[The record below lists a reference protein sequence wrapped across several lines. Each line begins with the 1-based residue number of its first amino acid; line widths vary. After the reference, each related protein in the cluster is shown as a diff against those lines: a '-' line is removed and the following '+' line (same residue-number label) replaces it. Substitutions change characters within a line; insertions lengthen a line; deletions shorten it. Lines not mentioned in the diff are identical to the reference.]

1 MRRHLYKGIIPGIFC
16 LLLLLFFLVKVLN
29 RTTFDDF
36 STDFFRHEVSQ
47 STISLH
53 YTLADPSAYG
63 IEETEAIFGL
73 LNEEEAAAE
82 QAWLRETA
90 AELREW
96 LNRGLEEKDE
106 TTARVLLWWVG
117 GQLEADNFY
126 YYQEPLAPTLGVQA
140 QLPVLLAEFPFRCR
154 EDIDIYLELIE
165 KLPQYFAELAAF
177 EREKSALGLFMRDE
191 LLEQVLEQCCAL
203 TEPGSSHYLVE
214 SFQERLENCDFLTDD
229 QRFTY
234 EVKNQAALLDGLLPA
249 YEQLSAELEALR
261 GTGTNDCGL
270 CCYEDG
276 LSYYQYLLR
285 YSVGTDRDLENIEAL
300 LEEQIADDYETILY
314 AISEGENLLEEPASD
329 SSPAE
334 ILASLQE
341 QIRTDFPESADISWQ
356 IREVPVSLQD
366 FLSPAFYLTPA
377 IDAAEENTIYVNPSY
392 ETAYVNMV
400 TTLAHEGYPGHLYQ
414 HSFESA
420 LSPARSVCEIGG
432 YTEGWG
438 LYSELYAYDF
448 LGLSEPK
455 ADALRALSSL
465 NYAVCASLDLYIHSA
480 DWTEA
485 DCVDYL
491 AAFGITDAEQ
501 LHSLYLN
508 ILAEP
513 SNYMKYYLGYL
524 EICELKESF
533 LQLSPDHSVYDFHN
547 WFLET
552 GPAPFSI
559 LEDLLNKE
567 EDTSKISKILPQLQ
581 KRAG

>member
-1 MRRHLYKGIIPGIFC
+1 MRRRLYKGIIPVIFC
-16 LLLLLFFLVKVLN
+16 LLILFLIRILN

-36 STDFFRHEVSQ
+36 STEFFRHEVSQ

-63 IEETEAIFGL
+63 IEEAAASFGL
-73 LNEEEAAAE
+73 LDEEQAATE
-82 QAWLRETA
+82 QAWLRESA

-106 TTARVLLWWVG
+106 TTARVLLWWIE
-117 GQLEADNFY
+117 GQLKADDFY

-140 QLPVLLAEFPFRCR
+140 QLPVLLAEFPFRCQ
-154 EDIDIYLELIE
+154 EDIDIYLELIG
-165 KLPQYFAELAAF
+165 KLPEYFAELAAF
-177 EREKSALGLFMRDE
+177 EQEKSALGLFMNDE
-191 LLEQVLEQCCAL
+191 LLDQVTEQCRAL
-203 TEPGSSHYLVE
+203 TDLNSSHYLVE
-214 SFQERLENCDFLTDD
+214 SFQERLKNCDFLSED

-234 EVKNQAALLDGLLPA
+234 EVKNQATLLDGLLPA
-249 YEQLSAELEALR
+249 YEQLSAELETLR
-261 GTGTNDCGL
+261 GTGTNASGL
-270 CCYEDG
+270 CCYDDG

-285 YSVGTDRDLENIEAL
+285 YSVGIDRDLEDIETL

-314 AISEGENLLEEPASD
+314 AISEGENLLEEPTSD

-334 ILASLQE
+334 ILNALQE
-341 QIRTDFPESADISWQ
+341 QIRTDFPESTDISWQ
-356 IREVPVSLQD
+356 IREIPASLQD

-377 IDAAEENTIYVNPSY
+377 IDAAEENTIYINPSY
-392 ETAYVNMV
+392 ETTYVNMV

-438 LYSELYAYDF
+438 LYSELYTYDF
-448 LGLSEPK
+448 LGLSGQK

-480 DWTEA
+480 GWTEEN
-485 DCVDYL
+485 CMDYL
-491 AAFGITDAEQ
+491 SAFGITDTEQ
-501 LHSLYLN
+501 VHSLYLN
-508 ILAEP
+508 ILAES

-524 EICELKESF
+524 EICELKESY
-533 LQLSPDHSVYDFHN
+533 LKLSPDNTIYDFHK

-567 EDTSKISKILPQLQ
+567 TDTSEISKIFPQLQ

>member
-1 MRRHLYKGIIPGIFC
+1 MRRRLYKSIIPVIFC
-16 LLLLLFFLVKVLN
+16 LLTLFLIRILN

-36 STDFFRHEVSQ
+36 SIDFFRHEVSQ

-53 YTLADPSAYG
+53 YTLADLSAYG
-63 IEETEAIFGL
+63 IEEAEATFGL
-73 LNEEEAAAE
+73 LDEEQAAAE
-82 QAWLRETA
+82 QAWLRESA

-106 TTARVLLWWVG
+106 TTARVLLWWVE
-117 GQLEADNFY
+117 GQLEADDFY

-140 QLPVLLAEFPFRCR
+140 QLPVLLAEFPFRCQ
-154 EDIDIYLELIE
+154 EDIDIYLDLIG
-165 KLPQYFAELAAF
+165 KLPEYFAELAAF
-177 EREKSALGLFMRDE
+177 EQEKSALGLFMCDE
-191 LLEQVLEQCCAL
+191 LLDQVLEQCGAL
-203 TEPGSSHYLVE
+203 TTLDSSYYLVQ
-214 SFQERLENCDFLTDD
+214 SFQERLEDCDFLTDD

-234 EVKNQAALLDGLLPA
+234 EVKNQAALLDSLLPA
-249 YEQLSAELEALR
+249 YEELSAELETLR
-261 GTGTNDCGL
+261 GTGTNACGL
-270 CCYEDG
+270 CSYKDG
-276 LSYYQYLLR
+276 LSYYQFLLR
-285 YSVGTDRDLENIEAL
+285 YSVGTDRDLENIETL
-300 LEEQIADDYETILY
+300 LEEQIADNYETILY
-314 AISEGENLLEEPASD
+314 AISKGENLLEEPTSD

-334 ILASLQE
+334 ILIALQG

-356 IREVPVSLQD
+356 TREVPTSLQD

-377 IDAAEENTIYVNPSY
+377 IDAAEENTIYINPSY
-392 ETAYVNMV
+392 ETAYVNLV

-448 LGLSEPK
+448 LGLSGQK

-480 DWTEA
+480 GWTEE
-485 DCVDYL
+485 DCADYL
-491 AAFGITDAEQ
+491 TAFGITDAEQ

-524 EICELKESF
+524 EICELKEIF
-533 LQLSPDHSVYDFHN
+533 LQLSSDHSVCDFHK

-567 EDTSKISKILPQLQ
+567 KDTSEISKIFPQLQ
-581 KRAG
+581 ECAG

>member
-1 MRRHLYKGIIPGIFC
+1 MRRHLYKGIIPVIFC
-16 LLLLLFFLVKVLN
+16 LLLFSLVKVLN

-47 STISLH
+47 STISLR
-53 YTLADPSAYG
+53 YTLADPSAYD
-63 IEETEAIFGL
+63 IEETAASFGL
-73 LNEEEAAAE
+73 LSEEEAAAE
-82 QAWLRETA
+82 QTWLRETA
-90 AELREW
+90 VELREW
-96 LNRGLEEKDE
+96 LNRGLEEEDE
-106 TTARVLLWWVG
+106 TSARVLLWWVE
-117 GQLEADNFY
+117 GQLEAGDFY

-154 EDIDIYLELIE
+154 EDIDIYLELIG
-165 KLPQYFAELAAF
+165 KLPEYFAELAAF
-177 EREKSALGLFMRDE
+177 ERKKSALGLFMRDE
-191 LLEQVLEQCCAL
+191 LLDQVLEQCRAL
-203 TEPGSSHYLVE
+203 TELDSSHYLVE
-214 SFQERLENCDFLTDD
+214 SFQERLEDCDFLTDD

-249 YEQLSAELEALR
+249 YEQLSAELETLR
-261 GTGTNDCGL
+261 GTGTNACGL
-270 CCYEDG
+270 YCYDDG

-285 YSVGTDRDLENIEAL
+285 YSVGTNRDLEDIETL

-314 AISEGENLLEEPASD
+314 AISEGENLLEEPTSD

-334 ILASLQE
+334 ILTALQG

-356 IREVPVSLQD
+356 IREVPASLQD

-377 IDAAEENTIYVNPSY
+377 IDAAEENTIYINPSY
-392 ETAYVNMV
+392 ETAYVNLV

-448 LGLSEPK
+448 LGLSGQK

-480 DWTEA
+480 GWTEE
-485 DCVDYL
+485 DCADYL
-491 AAFGITDAEQ
+491 AAFGVTDTEQ

-524 EICELKESF
+524 EICKLKESY
-533 LQLSPDHSVYDFHN
+533 LKLSSDHSVCDFHK
-547 WFLET
+547 WLLEA

-559 LEDLLNKE
+559 LEDLLDKE
-567 EDTSKISKILPQLQ
+567 KDTSEISKIFPQLQ
-581 KRAG
+581 ECAG